1 MKVLHDEKNAVM
13 NQLRSRLSYLA
24 TDVGERERKLSSVKA
39 RYLKESR
46 EYKDSHKRGRGR
58 SVSVVG
64 HMPFMGDSRS
74 YQMAGNYG
82 TNYSS
87 TWARGRG
94 RHAGYVQPWQPSSVP
109 AHAPAPRRRY
119 RIPDR
124 ELRKMSNIPD
134 QEWGICW
141 NFNSAR
147 GCPRGNSCA
156 WRHEHYSK
164 NVNHPITREP
174 LKAPRRLTTAG
185 KAGRQVIQN
194 PVIQHPDVEKKSEE
208 CVEVENKSEDVGTGW
223 PKEEPS
229 SLIVPKSSAKAK
241 AGVEQI
247 NQQGGDTEIDSKGE
261 KSSVPR
267 FGYNGG
273 EPPESDSEES
283 GPKE

>member
-1 MKVLHDEKNAVM
+1 MKVLHDEKSAVI

-24 TDVGERERKLSSVKA
+24 SDVGERERKLSSAKA

-58 SVSVVG
+58 SVGVVG
-64 HMPFMGDSRS
+64 HMPFMGDSRP

-82 TNYSS
+82 TTYSS
-87 TWARGRG
+87 AWARGRG
-94 RHAGYVQPWQPSSVP
+94 RHTGYNIQPWQTSSVP
-109 AHAPAPRRRY
+109 AHAPVPRRRY

-156 WRHEHYSK
+156 WRHAHYSK

-194 PVIQHPDVEKKSEE
+194 PVIQRPDVEKKSEE

-223 PKEEPS
+223 PQEEPS
-229 SLIVPKSSAKAK
+229 SVIVPKSSAK

-247 NQQGGDTEIDSKGE
+247 NQQDGDTEKDSKGE

-273 EPPESDSEES
+273 EPPESDSDES

>member
-1 MKVLHDEKNAVM
+1 MKVLHDESNAVM
-13 NQLRSRLSYLA
+13 NQLRSRLYSLA

-164 NVNHPITREP
+164 NVNHPITHEP

-223 PKEEPS
+223 PQEEPS

-247 NQQGGDTEIDSKGE
+247 KQQGGDTEIDSKGE

>member
-1 MKVLHDEKNAVM
+1 MKVLHDEKNAVL
-13 NQLRSRLSYLA
+13 NQLRNRLSYLA

-58 SVSVVG
+58 SVGVVG
-64 HMPFMGDSRS
+64 HMPFMGDNRP

-82 TNYSS
+82 TSYSS
-87 TWARGRG
+87 PWARGRA
-94 RHAGYVQPWQPSSVP
+94 RHTGYIQPWQTSSVP
-109 AHAPAPRRRY
+109 AHAPVPRRRY

-124 ELRKMSNIPD
+124 ELRRMSNIPD

>member
-229 SLIVPKSSAKAK
+229 SVIVPKSSAKAE

-247 NQQGGDTEIDSKGE
+247 NQQDGDTEIDSKGE

-273 EPPESDSEES
+273 EPPESDSDES